1 MFGYITVN
9 RPELKVKDLELYR
22 SCYCGVCDEL
32 CRSYGRRGQIL
43 LSYDCTFLAIL
54 LTGLY
59 EPGETV
65 RLRRCLVHPAVK
77 HRETK
82 SVCSSYAADMNVL
95 LSYMKALDDW
105 QDEKK
110 ERARLLAHML
120 HGDYLKIREHYPRQE
135 RAVRR
140 NIRLLSAEEKKE
152 TGQLSREELLS
163 RLDRVA
169 GCSGRLLGEIC
180 VYKEDIWARDLR
192 ELGFYLGKFI
202 YLMDAYDDLE
212 KDKKSGCFN
221 ILLPLLESDPDTFEE
236 TVKSLLLDM
245 AACCCRAFERLPIV
259 KDVDI
264 LRNVLYSGIWVRY
277 NQVRKSRSK
286 SSKEED
292 HERSI

>member
-82 SVCSSYAADMNVL
+82 SVCSSYAADMI
-95 LSYMKALDDW
+95 
-105 QDEKK
+105 
-110 ERARLLAHML
+110 LAHML

-140 NIRLLSAEEKKE
+140 NIQLLSAEEKKE

-212 KDKKSGCFN
+212 KDKKSGSFN

-286 SSKEED
+286 FSKEED

>member
-43 LSYDCTFLAIL
+43 LSYDCTYLAIL

-140 NIRLLSAEEKKE
+140 NIQLLSAEEKKE

-212 KDKKSGCFN
+212 KDKKSGN
-221 ILLPLLESDPDTFEE
+221 NDPT
-236 TVKSLLLDM
+236 
-245 AACCCRAFERLPIV
+245 
-259 KDVDI
+259 
-264 LRNVLYSGIWVRY
+264 
-277 NQVRKSRSK
+277 
-286 SSKEED
+286 
-292 HERSI
+292 